1 MHPRACQLDL
11 AGKRGLPRTDE
22 SIRHTAPSLILLA
35 DRCSPA
41 YAANHPLTYLEVLLI
56 LSARSS
62 LILAASAL
70 IKGSSQ
76 VVDAQKLTASLNTDK
91 SRFLTLCYA
100 LATILDVSRDL
111 MQPHFDRVLHP
122 KNRTLSPPFYHVR
135 SRKCGGE
142 KFYSV
147 YSRLSPA

>member
-22 SIRHTAPSLILLA
+22 SIRHTAPSLILWRA
-35 DRCSPA
+35 AAPQH
-41 YAANHPLTYLEVLLI
+41 YAANHPLTCLEVLLI
-56 LSARSS
+56 LPERSS
-62 LILAASAL
+62 LILAVSDL

-100 LATILDVSRDL
+100 LATILDVSGVL
-111 MQPHFDRVLHP
+111 MQPHFDRVFCRKIRLVLPRFHHDR
-122 KNRTLSPPFYHVR
+122 NRI
-135 SRKCGGE
+135 
-142 KFYSV
+142 
-147 YSRLSPA
+147 